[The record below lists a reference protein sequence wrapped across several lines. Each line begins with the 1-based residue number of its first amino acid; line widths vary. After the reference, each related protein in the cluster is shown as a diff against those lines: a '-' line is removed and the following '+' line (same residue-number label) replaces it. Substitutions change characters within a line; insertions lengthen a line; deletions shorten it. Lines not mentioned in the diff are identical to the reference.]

1 MITIHNQLRLLIVDD
16 NIRARGALAA
26 YLSTLD
32 GIHVSGEASDGL
44 EALSMM
50 QAHNADIVL
59 MDARMAGIGGLETAQ
74 IMRLRWPDV
83 KLIILAVF
91 PDCRDRALS
100 VGADAFLMKGCSPDE
115 LTSTIRSVAAL

>member
-1 MITIHNQLRLLIVDD
+1 MITIQNQLRLLIVDD

-32 GIHVSGEASDGL
+32 GIHVSGEASNGL
-44 EALSMM
+44 EALAML
-50 QAHNADIVL
+50 QTQNADIVL
-59 MDARMAGIGGLETAQ
+59 MDERTSGMGGLEIAQ

-91 PDCRDRALS
+91 PDSRNKALS
-100 VGADAFLMKGCSPDE
+100 VGAAAFLMKGCSPDE